1 MRRLVG
7 LLGKNKKGPRV
18 YIGEFGKPLLHVEGA
33 EGELSIFH
41 CNRQDEEEQLFVIAG
56 NGRHPIPASKFCRI
70 QRDHV
75 SDILCLIT
83 SG

>member
-7 LLGKNKKGPRV
+7 LLGKNKKGPRI
-18 YIGEFGKPLLHVEGA
+18 YIGEFGSPLLHVEGA
-33 EGELSIFH
+33 ESELRLFH
-41 CNRQDEEEQLFVIAG
+41 SEETDGEEQMLMIAG

-70 QRDHV
+70 ERDHG

>member
-7 LLGKNKKGPRV
+7 LLGKNQKGPRV
-18 YIGEFGKPLLHVEGA
+18 YTGEFGKPLLHVEGA
-33 EGELSIFH
+33 EGELRLFH
-41 CNRQDEEEQLFVIAG
+41 CDHKEEEETLLVIAG
-56 NGRHPIPASKFCRI
+56 NGRHPIPAARFCRI
-70 QRDHV
+70 ERDHS

>member
-7 LLGKNKKGPRV
+7 LLGKNKKGPRL
-18 YIGEFGKPLLHVEGA
+18 YTGEFGKPQLHVDGA
-33 EGELSIFH
+33 EGELRLFH
-41 CNRQDEEEQLFVIAG
+41 CNDVAEEEQLLLIAG
-56 NGRHPIPASKFCRI
+56 NGKHPLPATRFCRI
-70 QRDHV
+70 ERDHS